1 MIDLLRARARLEK
14 LRVLEETVQRAHPC
28 QGRVGPKVVDLEHVV
43 KQDSVE
49 IFKRID
55 VLRLVPCQKL
65 LA

>member
-1 MIDLLRARARLEK
+1 
-14 LRVLEETVQRAHPC
+14 
-28 QGRVGPKVVDLEHVV
+28 VGPKVVDLEHVV